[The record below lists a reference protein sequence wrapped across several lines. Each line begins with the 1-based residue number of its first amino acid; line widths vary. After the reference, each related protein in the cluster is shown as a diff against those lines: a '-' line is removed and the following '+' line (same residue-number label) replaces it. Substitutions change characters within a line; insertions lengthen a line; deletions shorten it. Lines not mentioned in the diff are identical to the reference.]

1 MWQADSLYIQR
12 RERLK
17 RDVDMVDEK
26 LVRSQRLTGRGVLV
40 HFAWVFLDFRDYTAN
55 LRSAPFKTRKKQ

>member
-1 MWQADSLYIQR
+1 
-12 RERLK
+12 
-17 RDVDMVDEK
+17 MVDEK